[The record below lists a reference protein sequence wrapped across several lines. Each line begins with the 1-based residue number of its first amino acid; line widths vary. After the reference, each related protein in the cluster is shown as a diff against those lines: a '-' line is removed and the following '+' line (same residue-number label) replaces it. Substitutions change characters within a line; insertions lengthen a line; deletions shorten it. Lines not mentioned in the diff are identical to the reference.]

1 MPLRAI
7 FGKNAEDDND
17 LFQPPS
23 PSPDAIP
30 KLTTQF
36 FSSEFF
42 RLFCIQCTP
51 LFSCCAGVL
60 FRRLISA
67 FPDPIIIPAEFCQR
81 YIDYLNG
88 RSGALTIAGQLVAM
102 LLVVWAASFGV
113 DEYGIDNTQHGVRLN
128 LRERKQTTNE
138 MVRDLLTLFDIHG
151 VMRKPTWDG
160 VRAVLLLLPLT
171 EGRSPLYYTHQSFE
185 LTRRRSN
192 IEVQSPM
199 ERMVSP
205 HLPQP

>member
-42 RLFCIQCTP
+42 RLFCIQCT
-51 LFSCCAGVL
+51 LLLSCCTGVP
-60 FRRLISA
+60 FRRLIHA
-67 FPDPIIIPAEFCQR
+67 LPDPVIIPAEFCQR
-81 YIDYLNG
+81 YIEFLNG
-88 RSGALTIAGQLVAM
+88 RSGALTVAGQLVAM

-113 DEYGIDNTQHGVRLN
+113 DEYGNDGTQRGGRLN
-128 LRERKQTTNE
+128 LRERKQNTNE
-138 MVRDLLTLFDIHG
+138 MVSELLALFDIHG

-160 VRAVLLLLPLT
+160 VRALLLLLPLT
-171 EGRSPLYYTHQSFE
+171 EGGSLFCIARYQ
-185 LTRRRSN
+185 
-192 IEVQSPM
+192 
-199 ERMVSP
+199 
-205 HLPQP
+205 